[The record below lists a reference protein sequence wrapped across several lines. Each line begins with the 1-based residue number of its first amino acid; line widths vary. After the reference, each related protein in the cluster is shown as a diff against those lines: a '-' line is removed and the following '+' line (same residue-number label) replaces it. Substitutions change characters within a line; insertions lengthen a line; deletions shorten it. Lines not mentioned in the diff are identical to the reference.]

1 MRKKP
6 DTLARL
12 AEMVKLGR
20 ICCDITRQAIAIKS
34 LQEDDHLHEVLDR
47 RGELLSRISDI
58 EQGLETDTQD
68 KRKILSGI
76 QSRDRKAAGLL
87 LRDFDQ
93 SMRQLQQADLEL
105 HTKIKSELGD
115 LDTSLARL
123 RLGHT
128 ALKRYA
134 PYHVSEP
141 RCIDRK
147 G

>member
-1 MRKKP
+1 MKKKP
-6 DTLARL
+6 DTLVRL
-12 AEMVKLGR
+12 AEMVRLSR
-20 ICCDITRQAIAIKS
+20 ICCDITRQAIAIES
-34 LQEDDHLHEVLDR
+34 LQEDDRLDDVLDR

-58 EQGLETDTQD
+58 EQGLETDTQGE
-68 KRKILSGI
+68 RKVLSGI

-105 HTKIKSELGD
+105 HSKIKTELDD
-115 LDTSLARL
+115 LGASLTRL

-134 PYHVSEP
+134 PYHASEP